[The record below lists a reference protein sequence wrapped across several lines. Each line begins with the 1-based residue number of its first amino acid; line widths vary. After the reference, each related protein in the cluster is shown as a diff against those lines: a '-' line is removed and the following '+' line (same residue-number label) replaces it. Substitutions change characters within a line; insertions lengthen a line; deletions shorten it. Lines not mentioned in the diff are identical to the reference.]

1 MIKNASNL
9 YPFAIQDQ
17 LSNGLTGQTPSVYIS
32 KDGGSFVAATN
43 SPSEFNASTAPG
55 LYTIAFTATECDC
68 DVMIIQVY
76 LPHGQDPAILAVEEM
91 QSASGGGATP
101 QQIWEYA
108 GGRTVTNTI
117 PTAQNIWE
125 YSSRTLTA
133 SALTAQQVWEYSGGR
148 TLTASPTDIS
158 GLATSSDLSAVAT
171 NVSAIKAKTDNLPQ
185 TPAAVGSA
193 MTLTSTAISAVQ
205 NGLATSSELSALET
219 HGDSTWATATG
230 FTTPSDLSGL
240 STFDPETDAVTINS
254 TQAAGM
260 ATADLSGIPAAV
272 WSNDSRTLTASAL
285 TAADV
290 WSYSSRTLTA
300 SALTAQDV
308 WEYAARTLTSSP
320 TDIST
325 LATKTD
331 LTTAENAIIQA
342 IPDVSGLSTFDPTT
356 EKVTL
361 NDTEDG
367 TLSAIKTKV
376 DTLHNTD
383 LTGIATSKN
392 VSDAQTAIIGAM
404 PNDYAKAGDSM
415 TLTAAT
421 VNSIKSGLATPETV
435 WAYTSRS
442 LTEEIAVSITTEDIN
457 NICAGVWSYV
467 PRRLT
472 SIVSDV
478 IEPNKP

>member
-1 MIKNASNL
+1 M
-9 YPFAIQDQ
+9 
-17 LSNGLTGQTPSVYIS
+17 
-32 KDGGSFVAATN
+32 
-43 SPSEFNASTAPG
+43 
-55 LYTIAFTATECDC
+55 
-68 DVMIIQVY
+68 
-76 LPHGQDPAILAVEEM
+76 
-91 QSASGGGATP
+91 
-101 QQIWEYA
+101 
-108 GGRTVTNTI
+108 
-117 PTAQNIWE
+117 
-125 YSSRTLTA
+125 TLT
-133 SALTAQQVWEYSGGR
+133 SATISSVK
-148 TLTASPTDIS
+148 S
-158 GLATSSDLSAVAT
+158 GLATG
-171 NVSAIKAKTDNLPQ
+171 DNI
-185 TPAAVGSA
+185 
-193 MTLTSTAISAVQ
+193 STAQTAIISRGNEAW
-205 NGLATSSELSALET
+205 T
-219 HGDSTWATATG
+219 TATG
-230 FTTPSDLSGL
+230 FATPSD
-240 STFDPETDAVTINS
+240 
-254 TQAAGM
+254 
-260 ATADLSGIPAAV
+260 IPSASDNASAV
-272 WSNDSRTLTASAL
+272 WSANSRTLTASAL

-308 WEYAARTLTSSP
+308 WKYTARTLTSSP

-325 LATKTD
+325 LATKND

-342 IPDVSGLSTFDPTT
+342 IPDVSSLSTFDPATD
-356 EKVTL
+356 KVTL

-376 DTLHNTD
+376 DTLNNTD

-415 TLTAAT
+415 TLTSAT

-435 WAYTSRS
+435 WAYTNRS
-442 LTEEIAVSITTEDIN
+442 LTEEITVEITTEDIN